1 MKYFYQLPGVA
12 CKMAVSLLFLTFYFS
27 YSSLSQNW
35 KLAEPSWP
43 VTDDMVIAYSV
54 ADYGA
59 SGDGVTDV
67 TSIFQARLNA
77 LGAIGG
83 GVLFV
88 PKGKYVI
95 KGVLNIPKGITLRGE
110 LKKPVKGQAIEGTV
124 LMAYSGKGNKN
135 ASAFITM
142 EPAAAIMDLAIWYPE
157 QNADN
162 ILVYPP
168 SIRLGKTGYFGN
180 EYCNVKNVAFVNS
193 YFGIE
198 YNKTNGGAGP
208 VINGVCGTPLAVGID
223 LDNIVD
229 VGRIEWIDFSPSYW
243 SGSGLANAPAPKSA
257 FESWIYQNGTGI
269 IMRRNDWSYTCYVNV
284 EGYNK
289 GYHAAPSIASP
300 GAAPNGHHYEM
311 TFTRCKTGLY
321 FQVVNNVGILMA
333 RIHTVDCETGL
344 YAAAGTSGVI
354 ELHSCD
360 LAGSAAAITTEKTST
375 TKILMQ
381 QNTVQNGKVTIAG
394 GTLSAADC
402 DFNNTAPQIALGAN
416 GRGLITGNRFKE
428 QASITNHSIFTSI
441 IDHTPVVSE
450 KMPEFPVMTNEAHHP
465 ARRMLYVATMA
476 PFSAKADGVTDN
488 TSAIQAALNQAAAEG
503 GGIVFLPPGKY
514 KVLGNLDVP
523 TGVELK
529 GACDVSSVPLGPGSI
544 LEVYANRT
552 LPNERPFLR
561 LAPKSGMRGITINY
575 PLQRSDNLP
584 AIDDYPYTIQGTGSD
599 IYIINVGLRAA
610 QKGID
615 LFTYPCHNHYL
626 DWVAGHVFDNGVKVG
641 GGSQDG
647 VIKNLM
653 FNLIVYACGSESKFG
668 SWPNSPAVGNTPTY
682 DYGFQ
687 NLKFLVLGNCQN
699 ETLYNVFHYGSV
711 QGVLLTNEEG
721 GGPTGKSLGLGIDGS
736 GRSLCLEGAGTQ
748 GFDMINS
755 QIVSLGAGTT
765 NYIETS
771 QGFNSRVTLFNSDYW
786 GSPRAGINLNGGTVN
801 LQQAL
806 FVNPGS
812 VSFGNLLSGKL
823 NMENSVISPVSKLL
837 NTSAEPKLGVRS
849 SILDPTGINKA
860 NCALWINNLSN
871 QVALSPTSALNR
883 TGWTATASANTSSAY
898 KGIDNNASTR
908 WDTMGSQVNGQW
920 YVVDMKKENT
930 FNEIILDVA
939 GSPSDSPAGFNVY
952 VSADG
957 VNWGTAVATGVGS
970 DGMTIIPITAVT
982 ARYIKIEQTG
992 AKGNYWSIHEMYVF
1006 NIQDEL
1012 GTSAHQTAAN
1022 QAGSANF
1029 KVFPNPVKAGGS
1041 VIIRS
1046 VNQASYSLKVFS
1058 LRGEMI
1064 GSANIHNDRDI
1075 DLQSLLP
1082 FTLKPGVYLLNFK
1095 SGKDAETHQLI
1106 VK

>member
-1 MKYFYQLPGVA
+1 MVT
-12 CKMAVSLLFLTFYFS
+12 SILLLIFV
-27 YSSLSQNW
+27 LSQSAFTQNW

-43 VTDDMVIAYSV
+43 VDDGFVIAYSV
-54 ADYGA
+54 ADYGTT
-59 SGDGVTDV
+59 GDGVTDV

-95 KGVLNIPKGITLRGE
+95 RGVLNIPKGITLRGE

-142 EPAAAIMDLAIWYPE
+142 EPAAAVMDLAIWYPE

-162 ILVYPP
+162 ILVFPP
-168 SIRLGKTGYFGN
+168 TIRLGKSNYFGN
-180 EYCNVKNVAFVNS
+180 EYCNVKNIALVNS

-208 VINGVCGTPLAVGID
+208 VINGVYGTPLSVGID

-243 SGSGLANAPAPKSA
+243 SGSGLANAPAAKSGY
-257 FESWIYQNGTGI
+257 ETWIYQNGTGI
-269 IMRRNDWSYTCYVNV
+269 IMRRNDWSYTCYVSI

-289 GYHAAPSIASP
+289 GYHAAPSVASP

-321 FQVVNNVGILMA
+321 FQAINNVGILMA

-344 YAAAGTSGVI
+344 FAAAGTSGVI
-354 ELHSCD
+354 ELHSCE
-360 LAGSAAAITTEKTST
+360 LAGDATAIATEKTSS

-381 QNTVQNGKVTIAG
+381 QSTVQKGKVTIAG

-402 DFNNTAPQIALGAN
+402 DFNNAAPQIALGAN

-428 QASITNHSIFTSI
+428 QTSISNNSIFTSI
-441 IDHTPVVSE
+441 IDHTPVATE
-450 KMPEFPVMTNEAHHP
+450 KMPEFPVMAPAMHHP
-465 ARRMLYVATMA
+465 ARLALYVATKA
-476 PFSAKADGVTDN
+476 PFLAKADGVTDN
-488 TSAIQAALNQAAAEG
+488 TQALQSALDQAAAEG

-523 TGVELK
+523 SGVELK

-544 LEVYANRT
+544 LEVYAGRT

-561 LAPKSGMRGITINY
+561 LAAKSGLRGITINY
-575 PLQRSDNLP
+575 PMQMSDNLP
-584 AIDDYPYTIQGTGSD
+584 AIDDYPYAIQGTGSD
-599 IYIINVGLRAA
+599 IYVINVGLRAA

-615 LFTYPCHNHYL
+615 LFTFPCHNHYL

-641 GGSQDG
+641 GGSQNG
-647 VIKNLM
+647 IIKNLM

-668 SWPNSPAVGNTPTY
+668 SWPNSPAAGNTPTY

-687 NLKFLVLGNCQN
+687 NLRFLILGNCQN
-699 ETLYNVFHYGSV
+699 ETLYNVFHYGSL
-711 QGVLLTNEEG
+711 QGVILTNEEG
-721 GGPTGKSLGLGIDGS
+721 TGPSGKSLGLGVDGS
-736 GRSLCLEGAGTQ
+736 GRSLCIDGTGTE
-748 GFDMINS
+748 GFDLINS
-755 QIVSLGAGTT
+755 QIVSLGTGTT

-771 QGFNSRVTLFNSDYW
+771 QSFNTRVTLFNSDYW
-786 GSPRAGINLNGGTVN
+786 GSPRVGVNLNGGTVN

-812 VSFGNLLSGKL
+812 TSFGNLLSGKVTI
-823 NMENSVISPVSKLL
+823 ENSVISPVSKLL
-837 NTSAEPKLGVRS
+837 NTAAEPRLEASS

-860 NCALWINNLSN
+860 NCALWINNMSN
-871 QVALSPTSALNR
+871 QVALSPASAISR
-883 TGWTATASANTSSAY
+883 TGWTATASVNTFNAN
-898 KGIDNNASTR
+898 KGIDNNATTR
-908 WDTMGSQVNGQW
+908 WDTGASQVKGQW
-920 YVVDMKKENT
+920 YMVDMKKDNT

-939 GSPSDSPAGFNVY
+939 ASPFDSPAGYNVY
-952 VSADG
+952 VSVDG
-957 VNWGTAVATGVGS
+957 INWGTPLATGIGS
-970 DGMTIIPITAVT
+970 DGMTIIPLPATT
-982 ARYIKIEQTG
+982 TRYLKIEQTG
-992 AKGNYWSIHEMYVF
+992 AKGNYWSIHELYVF
-1006 NIQDEL
+1006 NIQEDI
-1012 GTSAHQTAAN
+1012 GTSTHELDAFPTVVT
-1022 QAGSANF
+1022 NF
-1029 KVFPNPVKAGGS
+1029 SVFPNPAPSGSQVMIHS
-1041 VIIRS
+1041 VIP
-1046 VNQASYSLKVFS
+1046 QAFTVQLFNFNGALIDSQNINIPSQNEAVSYSLVPVK
-1058 LRGEMI
+1058 R
-1064 GSANIHNDRDI
+1064 
-1075 DLQSLLP
+1075 
-1082 FTLKPGVYLLNFK
+1082 GVYLLK
-1095 SGKDAETHQLI
+1095 LIGTKHSETHRLI
-1106 VK
+1106 IK